1 MSLDLVRLILVVIF
15 VCVGTV
21 GNILSIITVSNKH
34 CKKSSYTV
42 YLAGLA
48 IADLLALYNIVLT
61 YSYEDSLG
69 INLKASSA
77 LYCKLHFFLTGVFS
91 GVSIWL
97 VVVLAL
103 ERTFVV
109 YFPFKARS
117 FCKPKNA
124 FIVTALLVAFFVSF
138 NSHYVY
144 GMRIQSGH
152 MISADGDSLNPSF
165 DSNASS
171 NINVSLPPLTESIS
185 ESFNNGE
192 GATTDGILRVDE
204 TTSLLPI
211 NILQDK
217 IARTNRNEKD
227 SLTESRDLN
236 HTESTPILRNQY
248 NDDNNLITNFCG
260 FVGESYT
267 NFYRSWAMVENIFY
281 FFLPVSSIVTA
292 NIATWTKVNRSS
304 SKSLTS
310 VAALTLRRTR
320 HVLILTSLISVG
332 FVVFIT
338 PITVIYLVEAY
349 LAEDF
354 TYPINNKETWAVI
367 ELIGR
372 SLYLG
377 NHSFNFFMYILSGKR
392 FRESLKAAFCK
403 SASQKLLELQSISNL
418 RNREESGVESYSK
431 TLSYQ
436 ITD

>member
-1 MSLDLVRLILVVIF
+1 MNLDLVRLILVLIF

-69 INLKASSA
+69 INLKATSA

-124 FIVTALLVAFFVSF
+124 FIVTALLVAFFVAF
-138 NSHYVY
+138 DSHYVY

-171 NINVSLPPLTESIS
+171 SVGRNENVSLPPFTESIS
-185 ESFNNGE
+185 DSFNNDDGE
-192 GATTDGILRVDE
+192 GATTDEILRDDE
-204 TTSLLPI
+204 TTSLPI

-217 IARTNRNEKD
+217 IARFN
-227 SLTESRDLN
+227 SLTESLDLN
-236 HTESTPILRNQY
+236 HTESTPMLRNQY

-267 NFYRSWAMVENIFY
+267 NFYRSWTMVENMFY

-338 PITVIYLVEAY
+338 PITVIYLVQAY

-418 RNREESGVESYSK
+418 RNREESVAESNSK